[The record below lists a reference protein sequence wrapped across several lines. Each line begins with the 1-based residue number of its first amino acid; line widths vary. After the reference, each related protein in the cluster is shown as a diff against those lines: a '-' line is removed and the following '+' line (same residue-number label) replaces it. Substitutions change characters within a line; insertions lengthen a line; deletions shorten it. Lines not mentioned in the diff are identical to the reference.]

1 MNVIDSAGASPAMA
15 QWFAIKAAHEDAL
28 LFFRMGDFYELF
40 FADAQAASAALDIAL
55 TARGTHQG
63 APVAMCGV
71 PVSQAEIYLARLI
84 RRGFRVAIVEQME
97 DPAAAKARGA
107 KGPLARAVVRLVT
120 PGTLTEESL
129 LNAGQA
135 NYLLAIAAV
144 EKEFAA
150 AWLDISTGVFETQP
164 FGIADLPALL
174 GRLEPAE
181 ILAPA
186 GIELGV
192 YQPRQVATARLAL
205 NLPAGAAAARREL
218 AAAFGAASLDAFGTF
233 TDAEAM
239 AAATALAY
247 VRATQMGAMPRLSHP
262 QSAGAIGLLAM
273 DAATRASLELLQARG
288 GGEAGS
294 LLAAVKRTVSPA
306 GTRELAAWI
315 AAPLCD
321 LPALQARQTG
331 WLALR
336 DSGQT
341 ETIRSLLRGTPDMA
355 RALGRIAL
363 GRAGPR
369 DLAAIGAALQVA
381 RKVKAVLPDGAPIL
395 AQAGAALAA
404 APGLVDTLTAAL
416 AEPAP
421 LRLDDGGAI
430 RTGFDAELDAEIR
443 LRDDTRQVIAA
454 FQTELAQ
461 RSGVASLKIRH
472 HAQWGYVVEA
482 PTAAVE
488 KLRENPEFQ
497 LRQGLASGAKFSHP
511 ELAVLDQRIAEA
523 AARAAARE
531 RVVFGWLVKQILAV
545 ADELAAC
552 AQALALLDVLQ
563 SAATLSQTQLWC
575 RPELSDDEALEIAAG
590 RHPVVQAALPPGVG
604 FIPNDCD
611 LSPACRLMLLTGPNM
626 AGKSTY
632 LRQNAL
638 MVVLAQAGLPV
649 PAASMRLGLVDR
661 LFSRVGAAD
670 DLASGRSTFMV
681 EMIETAAI
689 LHQAGPKSFVI
700 VDEIGRGTGTRDGLA
715 IAQAVLEAL
724 HGSIRCRAIF
734 ATHFHELTALVDTL
748 PRLKAHTMRVKEWK
762 GEVVFLHEVV
772 PGAAQ
777 RSWGVHVARL
787 AGVPEMVAKR
797 AEILLKAAER
807 NGPAPAA
814 LPLFDLAPDLAPA
827 VPDGLMEALDGMDP
841 DKMTP
846 REALAALYDLHGKL
860 MAHRDKAV

>member
-1 MNVIDSAGASPAMA
+1 
-15 QWFAIKAAHEDAL
+15 
-28 LFFRMGDFYELF
+28 
-40 FADAQAASAALDIAL
+40 
-55 TARGTHQG
+55 
-63 APVAMCGV
+63 
-71 PVSQAEIYLARLI
+71 LA
-84 RRGFRVAIVEQME
+84 
-97 DPAAAKARGA
+97 
-107 KGPLARAVVRLVT
+107 
-120 PGTLTEESL
+120 
-129 LNAGQA
+129 
-135 NYLLAIAAV
+135 
-144 EKEFAA
+144 
-150 AWLDISTGVFETQP
+150 
-164 FGIADLPALL
+164 
-174 GRLEPAE
+174 
-181 ILAPA
+181 
-186 GIELGV
+186 
-192 YQPRQVATARLAL
+192 
-205 NLPAGAAAARREL
+205 
-218 AAAFGAASLDAFGTF
+218 
-233 TDAEAM
+233 
-239 AAATALAY
+239 
-247 VRATQMGAMPRLSHP
+247 
-262 QSAGAIGLLAM
+262 
-273 DAATRASLELLQARG
+273 
-288 GGEAGS
+288 
-294 LLAAVKRTVSPA
+294 
-306 GTRELAAWI
+306 
-315 AAPLCD
+315 
-321 LPALQARQTG
+321 
-331 WLALR
+331 
-336 DSGQT
+336 
-341 ETIRSLLRGTPDMA
+341 
-355 RALGRIAL
+355 
-363 GRAGPR
+363 
-369 DLAAIGAALQVA
+369 
-381 RKVKAVLPDGAPIL
+381 
-395 AQAGAALAA
+395 
-404 APGLVDTLTAAL
+404 AAL

-430 RTGFDAELDAEIR
+430 RTGFDPELDAEIR

-472 HAQWGYVVEA
+472 HAQWGYVVEV

-488 KLRENPEFQ
+488 KLRENPEFL

-575 RPELSDDEALEIAAG
+575 RPELFDDEALEISAG

-604 FIPNDCD
+604 FIANDCD

-734 ATHFHELTALVDTL
+734 ATHFHELTSLVDTL

-807 NGPAPAA
+807 NGPAPAS
-814 LPLFDLAPDLAPA
+814 LPLFDVASDS
-827 VPDGLMEALDGMDP
+827 VPDFPEGLIEALEILEP

-846 REALAALYDLHGKL
+846 REALAALYDLHSKL
-860 MAHRDKAV
+860 MAHRGEAV